1 MLDDI
6 CRSITKRG
14 IRVSRER
21 LLEEFRGCVSRY
33 GLAALRLYHLGYSST
48 SSVVDLDEVRRAL
61 VQEGAFK
68 GFSGYDGSIPKTPG
82 ALRVLARYHEDKCI
96 SDGILAYADLLE
108 SMSDS
113 ESLRR
118 LYDGIGRTGSQFG
131 MRVNIR
137 FGYVLR
143 AGGVEPL
150 PCVGRVLGTPEGCH
164 VGFFSFWDVM
174 GSYVNDKLCVKLHR
188 YAGAEAEYFSGMFG
202 WESDSVRE
210 FAESS
215 GYGERTCAI
224 IFNECKDAISE
235 SLLNAGISV
244 DDALFITKDGLYYRA
259 DGEEPEGEE
268 PSRSGAYLYDV
279 SNAKMLDGY
288 ARTLGLNGEFLSSD
302 KITYDEAESVPVWVG
317 DSQGGGGWYYF
328 LPFTGLYAMSREGI
342 EFTYSPFNYDEER
355 LNEYKGFIDG
365 YIAGL
370 TNPSYNERYMMFQ
383 GTADAVLLQLI
394 TAGEGYYFK
403 YSCQDKSLEREARC
417 LAMRIFDGRR
427 FL

>member
-1 MLDDI
+1 M
-6 CRSITKRG
+6 
-14 IRVSRER
+14 
-21 LLEEFRGCVSRY
+21 
-33 GLAALRLYHLGYSST
+33 
-48 SSVVDLDEVRRAL
+48 
-61 VQEGAFK
+61 
-68 GFSGYDGSIPKTPG
+68 
-82 ALRVLARYHEDKCI
+82 
-96 SDGILAYADLLE
+96 
-108 SMSDS
+108 
-113 ESLRR
+113 
-118 LYDGIGRTGSQFG
+118 
-131 MRVNIR
+131 
-137 FGYVLR
+137 
-143 AGGVEPL
+143 
-150 PCVGRVLGTPEGCH
+150 
-164 VGFFSFWDVM
+164 
-174 GSYVNDKLCVKLHR
+174 
-188 YAGAEAEYFSGMFG
+188 
-202 WESDSVRE
+202 
-210 FAESS
+210 
-215 GYGERTCAI
+215 
-224 IFNECKDAISE
+224 
-235 SLLNAGISV
+235 

-279 SNAKMLDGY
+279 SNEKMLDGY

-317 DSQGGGGWYYF
+317 ESQGGGGWYYF
-328 LPFTGLYAMSREGI
+328 LPFTGLYAMSREGV

-355 LNEYKGFIDG
+355 LNEYKGFIDD